1 MHRKLLNLQLLL
13 IFLCF
18 SSYVISA
25 YAIRTQNLKGEDTK
39 IMPSF
44 AKLENVLKF
53 GNGDKDLVDMDEGF
67 TERRIVL
74 EIQDYEGTGAN
85 RDHDPKS
92 PGRV

>member
-1 MHRKLLNLQLLL
+1 MLYLPML
-13 IFLCF
+13 
-18 SSYVISA
+18 SV
-25 YAIRTQNLKGEDTK
+25 RTQNLKGEDTK